1 MFPNPCEEF
10 FREHAENR
18 EKVKALQKIAEA
30 SAWQSLSASRH
41 SPSVVADD
49 ETICRQVPDPTFIDA
64 GTGDI
69 KPALFDDINNKGMS
83 VDRLAHSPLEQI
95 AERARARFKPQGR
108 SLHSVVHLSTNAVRR
123 LLSIEG
129 TEALGVY
136 DTALEDNISH
146 ADVCFILED
155 KKAFRSARESLFQL
169 SKAEGALHKFPPPL
183 APVSE

>member
-18 EKVKALQKIAEA
+18 EKVKALQKIADA
-30 SAWQSLSASRH
+30 PAWQALSASRH
-41 SPSVVADD
+41 SPSVVAD
-49 ETICRQVPDPTFIDA
+49 EEIICRQVPDPTFVDA
-64 GTGDI
+64 GTGEI

-123 LLSIEG
+123 LLSING
-129 TEALGVY
+129 IEALGVY
-136 DTALEDNISH
+136 DTALADNISH
-146 ADVCFILED
+146 ADVCFILD
-155 KKAFRSARESLFQL
+155 NKQAFRSARESLFQL
-169 SKAEGALHKFPPPL
+169 SKDAGAVHRFPPTQ
-183 APVSE
+183 APVAD